1 MLRLRRGLTIANKSF
16 ETNRIRNIQSS
27 NSKFLDC
34 IRTIP
39 QIRRQPKHELNGERI
54 QRVLELLRFVTF
66 HCVKNRRNRYLL
78 SVHYRFTG
86 RTPAGSAVRIKK
98 KSPKGKIVLKKK
110 ETKQKKKI
118 GTKKQEK
125 ASPGVEPGLSE
136 CASNSLTTAP

>member
-98 KSPKGKIVLKKK
+98 KSPKGKIVFKKK
-110 ETKQKKKI
+110 RDQTEKKNRYKETGK
-118 GTKKQEK
+118 
-125 ASPGVEPGLSE
+125 SVPGSR
-136 CASNSLTTAP
+136 TRFI